1 MKKIYL
7 LLLPLVF
14 IISSCGGGGGSSP
27 APAPVPLP
35 SVTFTS
41 SLSTV
46 ETNAEFTLTWS
57 SNNASSC
64 TASGSESW
72 TGSKDLSG
80 SETISE
86 ASVGTITYK
95 LTCTNAT
102 GSSSKEVSVEIT
114 APVIYTKIDNELS
127 NVTWD
132 AFSTAVLF
140 RLEEGSI
147 DLLGEDDDG
156 FLDEIGF
163 GGYDN
168 FTIDTNVADSETDG
182 FVLSYSGSTDNSS
195 TFNTISLDISI
206 GTDIEPVENN
216 VFEYGET
223 QSTFIVG
230 AVEFDAFNMNYI
242 RLNDDY
248 LQSLAIEYSEAF
260 LLAVDD
266 EVNDLSYLVPTV
278 YGDATEI
285 TDMPSG
291 NTTSEFNGMSLFYE
305 ENPTIPYD
313 AFVAVTG
320 QGSIDFNHTDNTLS
334 GSYTLDNWMD
344 FETFIEGNAADV
356 VFESPSNKGTVVLTF
371 VDGIING
378 NNFTA
383 DILFDDTAA
392 NGVYFTGKLVGGFYG
407 PNGDEISG
415 SLFLRDGDS
424 DENYYGF
431 SSGIIF
437 GK

>member
-7 LLLPLVF
+7 FILPLVF
-14 IISSCGGGGGSSP
+14 IISSCGGGGGGGDSTP
-27 APAPVPLP
+27 APSPVPLP
-35 SVTFTS
+35 SVTFS
-41 SLSTV
+41 SSVSTV

-57 SNNASSC
+57 SSNASSC
-64 TASGSESW
+64 TASGSSSW
-72 TGSKDLSG
+72 TGTKDLQNAQV
-80 SETISE
+80 ISE
-86 ASVGTITYK
+86 PSAGTITYK

-114 APVIYTKIDNELS
+114 APVFTYTKIDNELS
-127 NVTWD
+127 NVSWD

-140 RLEEGSI
+140 RELP
-147 DLLGEDDDG
+147 GEDGDDVG
-156 FLDEIGF
+156 FLDKIGF

-168 FTIDTNVADSETDG
+168 FTIDTNVTDSETLG
-182 FVLSYSGSTDNSS
+182 FELSYSGSTDNSS
-195 TFNTISLDISI
+195 TFNTISLEISI
-206 GTDIEPVENN
+206 GTNIEPVENN
-216 VFEYGET
+216 IFEYGET
-223 QSTFIVG
+223 QSTFISGEV
-230 AVEFDAFNMNYI
+230 AFDNFNMNYI

-248 LQSLAIEYSEAF
+248 LQSLAIEYHEAF
-260 LLAVDD
+260 FLAVDD
-266 EVNDLSYLVPTV
+266 EINDLVYLVPTV

-305 ENPTIPYD
+305 ENPTIPYN

-320 QGSIDFNHTDNTLS
+320 QGSIDFNHTDNTLA
-334 GSYTLDNWMD
+334 GSYSLDNWMD
-344 FETFIEGNAADV
+344 FSTFVEGNAADV
-356 VFESPSNKGTVVLTF
+356 AFESPSNKGTVVLTF
-371 VDGIING
+371 VDGMING
-378 NNFTA
+378 SNFTA

-392 NGVYFTGKLVGGFYG
+392 SGVYFTGKLVGGFYG

-415 SLFLRDGDS
+415 SLFIRDGDS
-424 DENYYGF
+424 DEDYYGF